1 MELVNVCLFAEGYYS
16 GSTYEDNIWIKKSSY
31 EKLKDIFP
39 TKIGCGELMVNLVK

>member
-39 TKIGCGELMVNLVK
+39 KEIGCGN